1 MDYIKNLVPKRD
13 HSIVFRHQLSWYLVP
28 LLIFIWF
35 IIPQSHPVF
44 ANSMISILVIG
55 IIETIFFTPVS
66 IISKTISVILHLLIL
81 IPLFYNKIFTN
92 INKNP
97 EKSCLQQNNS
107 ERKGEKYIKD
117 KKKVKFSN
125 KNLEYYK
132 NDFRYLV
139 MFNTWNFIILIAG
152 ILIINFLP
160 YWPYFMTRRLMSIIL
175 ILTTIFLWIY
185 AYYF

>member
-35 IIPQSHPVF
+35 TIPQSHPVF

-55 IIETIFFTPVS
+55 ITETIFFTPVS
-66 IISKTISVILHLLIL
+66 IISKTISVVLHLLIL

-97 EKSCLQQNNS
+97 EKSCLQKNNS
-107 ERKGEKYIKD
+107 ERKGKN
-117 KKKVKFSN
+117 VKFSN
-125 KNLEYYK
+125 NNKHFYR

-160 YWPYFMTRRLMSIIL
+160 YWPYFMSRQLMSGIL
-175 ILTTIFLWIY
+175 ILTTILLWIY
-185 AYYF
+185 GYYF

>member
-13 HSIVFRHQLSWYLVP
+13 HSIVFSHQLSWYLVP

-35 IIPQSHPVF
+35 TIPQSHPVF

-55 IIETIFFTPVS
+55 IIETVYFTPVS
-66 IISKTISVILHLLIL
+66 IISKIISVILHLLIL
-81 IPLFYNKIFTN
+81 IPLFYNKIITN

-97 EKSCLQQNNS
+97 EKSCLQKNNS
-107 ERKGEKYIKD
+107 ERKSKN
-117 KKKVKFSN
+117 VKFSN
-125 KNLEYYK
+125 NNKYFNR

-139 MFNTWNFIILIAG
+139 MINTWNFIILIAG

-160 YWPYFMTRRLMSIIL
+160 YWPYFMSRQLMTLMLIIITAFFWL
-175 ILTTIFLWIY
+175 Y
-185 AYYF
+185 AEYL